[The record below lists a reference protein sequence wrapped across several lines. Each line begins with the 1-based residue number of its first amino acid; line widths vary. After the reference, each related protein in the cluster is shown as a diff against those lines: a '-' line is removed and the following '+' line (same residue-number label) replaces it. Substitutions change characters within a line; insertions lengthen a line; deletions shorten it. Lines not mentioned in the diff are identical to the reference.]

1 MAAKIKR
8 NPRRLVRRF
17 YSERYLLLT
26 LLSFVVSVSL
36 TRLFLEITGYP
47 QLGGSELHFAH
58 VLWGGLIWFAGSLF
72 QLIFANHRALDISAI
87 LTGIGAGL
95 FIDEVGKFI
104 TQTNDYF
111 YPAAAPIIYSF
122 FLITLFVFSIIRK
135 KRNISPRE
143 LLYNSL
149 EQFEEVL
156 EGDLSDIERDRMIG
170 ELSIISKLNDAT
182 DLQRLAKFFQNILE
196 DKDQKV
202 MIHQP
207 DIFDRVDAW
216 WQGIKG
222 NLFKERKKPVWLFVV
237 WLLIGLVS
245 ILHPTLSFFAAR
257 FNFTLPGFWNEFI
270 KINLN
275 PTQGIGFI
283 ERLRL
288 AGEAVIGVF
297 LVFSAGAGFLGSKK
311 LGANVAYVS
320 MLLLIVMVN
329 LLVFFFDQFSAIIFT
344 VIQFTVFFLTRQYR
358 LLLNK

>member
-8 NPRRLVRRF
+8 SPRRLVRRF

-26 LLSFVVSVSL
+26 LLSFAISVSL

-47 QLGGSELHFAH
+47 QLGGSEMHFAH

-72 QLIFANHRALDISAI
+72 QLIFANHRALDISAV

-122 FLITLFVFSIIRK
+122 FLITLFVFSLVRK
-135 KRNISPRE
+135 QRNFTPRE
-143 LLYNSL
+143 RLYYAL

-156 EGDLSDIERDRMIG
+156 EGDLSDVERNRMIG
-170 ELSIISKLNDAT
+170 ELSAISKQEDAA
-182 DLQRLAKFFQNILE
+182 DLQRLAKYFKKILE
-196 DKDQKV
+196 DKNQTV
-202 MIHQP
+202 TIHQP
-207 DIFDRVDAW
+207 DVFDKVGVW
-216 WQGIKG
+216 WFGIKEK
-222 NLFKERKKPVWLFVV
+222 LFSKKKKPGWLFAI
-237 WLLIGLVS
+237 WLLIGLIS
-245 ILHPTLSFFAAR
+245 ILHPTVSLFAAR
-257 FNFTLPGFWNEFI
+257 LDFTLPGFWNEFI

-275 PTQGIGFI
+275 PTQGIGLI

-297 LVFSAGAGFLGSKK
+297 LVFSAGAGFLGSKR
-311 LGANVAYVS
+311 LGTNVAYVS
-320 MLLLIVMVN
+320 ILLLIVLVN

-344 VIQFTVFFLTRQYR
+344 IIQFAVFFLTRQYR
-358 LLLNK
+358 LLLNS

>member
-1 MAAKIKR
+1 MAAKLKR
-8 NPRRLVRRF
+8 SPRRLVRRF

-26 LLSFVVSVSL
+26 LLSFVISVSL

-58 VLWGGLIWFAGSLF
+58 VVWGGLIWFAGSLF
-72 QLIFANHRALDISAI
+72 QLIFANHRALDISAV
-87 LTGIGAGL
+87 LTGIGAGF

-122 FLITLFVFSIIRK
+122 FLVTLFIFSIIRK

-143 LLYNSL
+143 LLYNTL

-156 EGDLSDIERDRMIG
+156 EGDLSEIERDRMIE
-170 ELSIISKLNDAT
+170 ELSAISKQKDTT
-182 DLQRLAKFFQNILE
+182 DLQRLAKYFQNILE
-196 DKDQKV
+196 DKDQKITV
-202 MIHQP
+202 HQP
-207 DIFDRVDAW
+207 DLFDKVDAW
-216 WQGIKG
+216 WLGFKSK
-222 NLFKERKKPVWLFVV
+222 LFIEKKKPVWLFSI
-237 WLLIGLVS
+237 WLFIGLIS
-245 ILHPTLSFFAAR
+245 ILHPTVSLFAAR
-257 FNFTLPGFWNEFI
+257 FEFTLPGFWNEFI

-275 PTQGIGFI
+275 PAQGIGSI

-297 LVFSAGAGFLGSKK
+297 LVFSAGAGFLGSRKM
-311 LGANVAYVS
+311 GANVAYVS
-320 MLLLIVMVN
+320 MLLLIVLVN

-344 VIQFTVFFLTRQYR
+344 IIQFVVFFLTRQYR